1 MIGPMA
7 AESSTGMLDLAID
20 LSRQATALVLAQ
32 VGKAKVSRKADSSVV
47 TETDHAIEACV
58 LAAIA
63 KEYPGH
69 AVCAEE
75 TASHTDGNRAE
86 ARYCWVIDPLDGT
99 RNYVSG
105 LPCFCTS
112 IAVLDRGWPIVAVVL
127 EHNLGHLYS
136 ATKGGGTTLDDAPI
150 HSLEVEQDKDTLIGI
165 PSGKDQLTVSV
176 LQSWIATPGLVCR
189 NFGTTALHLGMV
201 ASGALRAAFCKRCKI
216 WDSAAGA
223 LLVTEAG
230 GRMTDPFGRP
240 YVPFDLRADPSADLP
255 YLAAA
260 PNTHQRLL
268 DSIRAITG

>member
-1 MIGPMA
+1 MIGLMA
-7 AESSTGMLDLAID
+7 DESVKGMLGLATD

-32 VGKAKVSRKADSSVV
+32 VGKTKVTRKADSSVV
-47 TETDHAIEACV
+47 TETDHAIEARV

-99 RNYVSG
+99 RNYASG

-112 IAVLDRGWPIVAVVL
+112 IAVLDRGWPIIAVVL

-136 ATKGGGTTLDDAPI
+136 ATKGGGAMLNDAPI
-150 HSLEVEQDKDTLIGI
+150 HAPEVEQEEDTLVGI
-165 PSGKDQLTVSV
+165 PSSKDQLTVSV
-176 LQSWIATPGLVCR
+176 LQCWTATPGLVCR
-189 NFGTTALHLGMV
+189 NFGTTALHLGLV

-230 GRMTDPFGRP
+230 GRITDPFGRP
-240 YVPFDLRADPSADLP
+240 YLPFDLRADPSTDLP
-255 YLAAA
+255 YLAAT
-260 PNTHQRLL
+260 PNTHRRLL
-268 DSIRAITG
+268 ESIRAITG